1 MELRFVKEKGRL
13 DVPISSL
20 YLSFFPNGMSFLN
33 KYMQMDVL
41 KIRTSL
47 RIAGSGI
54 TQFY

>member
-20 YLSFFPNGMSFLN
+20 YLSFFPNGMSFLK

-41 KIRTSL
+41 LKYVH
-47 RIAGSGI
+47 A
-54 TQFY
+54 YE